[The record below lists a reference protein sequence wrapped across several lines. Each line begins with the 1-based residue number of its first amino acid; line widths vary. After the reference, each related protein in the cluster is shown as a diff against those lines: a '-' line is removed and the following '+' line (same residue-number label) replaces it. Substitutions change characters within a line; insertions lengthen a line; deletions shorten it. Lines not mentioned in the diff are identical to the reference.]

1 MKNISISLS
10 LVLGFIIYSCNTEE
24 ISVNKEAGDETLIA
38 INETF
43 MAVTVDDVQF
53 IVDQFS
59 GFGEGYLK
67 SGEVVETAT
76 CPVITAE
83 KIKEGQEWPRR
94 VTVDFGEG
102 CTKNEKLISGKMV
115 MVKTGP
121 WMQPGSVR
129 EVTFKNFV
137 MDNVKIEGD
146 KRIANN
152 MDKGGKI
159 AFGIKSNMTL
169 TTLDDA
175 GNVEKVVTRK
185 EERKLVWQIDF
196 SKIGIGMGMGKD
208 MMTGLGFEVSGTS
221 RIATKKDGKEMVIEK
236 TVEGILMQ
244 MGCRFPQ
251 AGIAKFDVKT
261 FEGLQMNFKLDYA
274 TKGSGAS
281 CQPDCDCI
289 ATLYLNETSKDIDLS
304 EKWKEQLQKK

>member
-1 MKNISISLS
+1 MKNISFFLS
-10 LVLGFIIYSCNTEE
+10 LVLGFVIYSCDNEE
-24 ISVNKEAGDETLIA
+24 ISVNKYTEDETLFA

-43 MAVTVDDVQF
+43 MAVIVDDVQF
-53 IVDQFS
+53 TVDQFS

-83 KIKEGQEWPRR
+83 KIREGQEWPRR

-129 EVTFKNFV
+129 EVTFINFV

-152 MDKGGKI
+152 TEKLGKI
-159 AFGIKSNMTL
+159 TFGIKSNMRL

-175 GNVEKVVTRK
+175 GNVEKVVNRK
-185 EERKLVWQIDF
+185 EERKQVWQVDF
-196 SKIGIGMGMGKD
+196 SKMGMGMGKD
-208 MMTGLGFEVSGTS
+208 MMRGIGFEISGTS

-236 TVEGILMQ
+236 TVDGILIQ

-251 AGIAKFDVKT
+251 AGIAKFGVKT
-261 FEGLQMNFKLDYA
+261 FEGLQTNFKLDY
-274 TKGSGAS
+274 TTVGSGAS

-289 ATLYLNETSKDIDLS
+289 ATLYANETSKDIDLS

>member
-1 MKNISISLS
+1 MKKISFFLS
-10 LVLGFIIYSCNTEE
+10 LVLGIIIYSCDKEE
-24 ISVNKEAGDETLIA
+24 ISVNKETGDETAIA

-43 MAVTVDDVQF
+43 LAVTVDDVQF
-53 IVDQFS
+53 TVDQFS

-67 SGEVVETAT
+67 SGEVIETAT

-102 CTKNEKLISGKMV
+102 CAKNEKIMSGKMI

-146 KRIANN
+146 KRIANKTE
-152 MDKGGKI
+152 KGGKFTF
-159 AFGIKSNMTL
+159 AIKTNMTF
-169 TTLDDA
+169 TTLDVA
-175 GNVEKVVTRK
+175 GKVEKVVNRK
-185 EERKLVWQIDF
+185 EDRKLVWQIDI
-196 SKIGIGMGMGKD
+196 SKMGMGMGMD
-208 MMTGLGFEVSGTS
+208 MMKGIGFEISGTS
-221 RIATKKDGKEMVIEK
+221 GIVTKKDGKEMVMEK
-236 TVEGILMQ
+236 TFEGILMQ

-251 AGIAKFDVKT
+251 AGMAKMDVKS
-261 FEGLQMNFKLDYA
+261 FDGLQMKFKLDYA
-274 TKGSGAS
+274 TIGSGGS
-281 CQPDCDCI
+281 CQPNCDCT
-289 ATLYLNETSKDIDLS
+289 ATLYLNDTSKDIDLS
-304 EKWKEQLQKK
+304 EKWREQLQKK